1 MHFHILENAEHP
13 EGRVL
18 PLGSCLQFSET
29 CVTLACAVTHAPRP
43 GRRPRAIFDLSRG
56 KTGFKPLKGEDQYRP
71 LSFAQTGGSLSLL
84 LGGPSGPPE
93 GARTGSPRSLFG
105 PKKRV
110 FSKKTT
116 VLGPSKGPAGAVLA
130 RFESPGS
137 LTTREP
143 GFSNGENQS
152 SFDLFDVSD

>member
-1 MHFHILENAEHP
+1 M
-13 EGRVL
+13 

-93 GARTGSPRSLFG
+93 GARTGSPRPSPG
-105 PKKRV
+105 PKKRSV
-110 FSKKTT
+110 LVKTDRF
-116 VLGPSKGPAGAVLA
+116 GPL
-130 RFESPGS
+130 RGS
-137 LTTREP
+137 GRSRTRPLREP
-143 GFSNGENQS
+143 RFTNYKGTRLLERRKSKQ
-152 SFDLFDVSD
+152 L